1 MQSNAA
7 GYCALHAP
15 GIELKNVSGTIVY
28 GMIGW
33 QNGTLVGPHVVLI
46 ARAANCRSGGACRIS
61 ARFFETT

>member
-1 MQSNAA
+1 MQSNAP
-7 GYCALHAP
+7 GYCALHAA

-46 ARAANCRSGGACRIS
+46 ARGSQLPHRRSLPHQRQV
-61 ARFFETT
+61 F